1 MTDLNTFLATEVMG
15 WRYNDY
21 NQGEPCLGY
30 YMFPEAKEGA
40 WMEARDWHP
49 DTDIDQAMMC
59 LEAFAEASIAMNKP
73 RQGYCCSV
81 RHRGKDKWNNS
92 GWQESLPMAISLAC
106 AKAKGFNNDS

>member
-1 MTDLNTFLATEVMG
+1 MTDLNTFLATEVLELVPG
-15 WRYNDY
+15 KTEYQWLDKNGSYIFDGR
-21 NQGEPCLGY
+21 L
-30 YMFPEAKEGA
+30 FT
-40 WMEARDWHP
+40 P
-49 DTDIDQAMMC
+49 DTDIAQAMMC
-59 LEAFAEASIAMNKP
+59 LGAFAEASIAMNKP